1 MRSADAD
8 VDDSFAGRATARREG
23 SASPDGHALKSREA
37 PERLSSRQSRSSA
50 FDRLGGTGR
59 REVDRPRE
67 SSLSYDARQKGTYHD
82 RPLNVVRKPHHKPE
96 AGSGVDPNDRW
107 QSDQ

>member
-8 VDDSFAGRATARREG
+8 ADDSFAGRATARREG
-23 SASPDGHALKSREA
+23 NASPDGHALKSREA

-59 REVDRPRE
+59 REVDRHRE
-67 SSLSYDARQKGTYHD
+67 SSLSYDARQRGAYHD
-82 RPLNVVRKPHHKPE
+82 RAPNVMRKAHHKAAP
-96 AGSGVDPNDRW
+96 GIDPNDRW